1 MNDIQKKQRLLLSAQ
16 RALLGKVYPSI
27 RAVAIG
33 ERRDNELK
41 IICYLDRT
49 VTDDDYENLNDIS
62 GEICADI
69 DFLESQEEC
78 IFSLQ
83 LFSEL
88 DNGLTWIY
96 MRKELAN

>member
-1 MNDIQKKQRLLLSAQ
+1 MNHIKKKQRLLLSAQ

-27 RAVAIG
+27 RAIAIG
-33 ERRDNELK
+33 EHRENELK
-41 IICYLDRT
+41 IICYLDRR
-49 VTDDDYENLNDIS
+49 VIDDDYENLNDIS

-69 DFLESQEEC
+69 DFLKSHEEC

-88 DNGLTWIY
+88 DNDLTWIY